1 MALTGFVYHSDYLEH
16 DMGHTHPESPQ
27 RLRAIV
33 GRLEETGLLPSLVRI
48 NPKPAT
54 DDWITQVHEYTY
66 VKGLRQRAPQKGYVS
81 LDPDTSMSPG
91 SLGAAYLAAGGALSA
106 VDAIME
112 KRVDNA
118 FCAVRPPGHHAESDH
133 AMGFCLFNNV
143 AIAARYFQK
152 RYGLER
158 IAIVDWDVHHGN
170 GTSEIFYASSSVL
183 YASIHQSPLYPGTGA
198 INEQGADKG
207 FGCNLNIP
215 LPPGATGDVYVAG
228 LDRVVAPL
236 VQVFEPTWLLISA
249 GFDAHR
255 RDPLTDLG
263 LTSGDFGLITRR
275 LIELVPTAK
284 RIMVLEGGYDLQAL
298 ADSSGAAM
306 AALLGVDDEP
316 EKPTAGGP
324 GHRVLDTVSER
335 WGDLLPS

>member
-1 MALTGFVYHSDYLEH
+1 MARSGFVYHPDYLEH

-33 GRLEETGLLPSLVRI
+33 ARLEETGLLPSLVRI
-48 NPKPAT
+48 DPKPAT
-54 DDWITQVHEYTY
+54 DDWITQVHEHTY
-66 VKGLRQRAPQKGYVS
+66 VKGLQQRAPQKGYVS

-112 KRVDNA
+112 KRADNA
-118 FCAVRPPGHHAESDH
+118 FCAVRPPGHHAESGH

-170 GTSEIFYASSSVL
+170 GTQHAFYNDPTVFFFST
-183 YASIHQSPLYPGTGA
+183 HQYPWYPGTG
-198 INEQGADKG
+198 GADERGEGKG
-207 FGCNLNIP
+207 EGYTLNVP
-215 LPPGATGDVYVAG
+215 LLAG
-228 LDRVVAPL
+228 LGDKEYL
-236 VQVFEPTWLLISA
+236 DVFNRILRTALKAYRPDAIIISA

-255 RDPLTDLG
+255 DDPLAG
-263 LTSGDFGLITRR
+263 MNLTAEGYKALTRVVKEIAAEHAQGR
-275 LIELVPTAK
+275 VLSC
-284 RIMVLEGGYDLQAL
+284 LEGGYNLAAL
-298 ADSSGAAM
+298 AAS
-306 AALLGVDDEP
+306 VE
-316 EKPTAGGP
+316 
-324 GHRVLDTVSER
+324 GHLRVLQEA
-335 WGDLLPS
+335 